1 MILASTLAEGT
12 KSMRIDRL
20 TVSNFRRFE
29 NNTFDLHHR
38 FTLLV
43 GDNGAGKTAIL
54 EALRVGVGAYLLGI
68 PDSQVPSIRRDCV
81 RLVETRQ
88 GEFLTFEPVTPC
100 VVRCEGRVHGRDLCW
115 SRELASVGGRTN
127 RVGARALVQCV
138 DRHVQ
143 EDKQAMKD
151 KRAMSF
157 PLIASYGTG
166 RLWIEPRE
174 TERVRSAVRQ
184 PLGRLSRFA
193 AYRGC
198 LEPTVSSAF
207 LRGWIKKMA
216 LIAQDKQPLQSLDVV
231 YGAVV
236 GCVAGAKRAG
246 YDFGVDDIVLEFK
259 DGQRFPFGLL
269 SDGQR
274 SMTALAADIALR
286 CVQLNPHLAGQAPSE
301 TEGVVLIDEL
311 DLHLHPNWQRRVVS
325 DLISL
330 FPKLQFVTTT
340 HSPFI
345 VQSLDGQGLIN
356 LDDRSVLEER
366 GAPYSIED
374 IAEETMGVDT
384 PQRSRLFLEMEAAA
398 RRYYQLLDQRGDDHP
413 GVVQAKAEL
422 DKTEARFSNNP
433 AYAAFLKLHRYT
445 MESGDAI
452 S

>member
-1 MILASTLAEGT
+1 MILPSTLAEGT

-29 NNTFDLHHR
+29 SNTFDLHHR

-54 EALRVGVGAYLLGI
+54 DALRVGVGAYLLGI

-81 RLVETRQ
+81 RLQTRRD
-88 GEFLTFEPVTPC
+88 GEFPTFEPVTPC

-184 PLGRLSRFA
+184 PLGKASRFA

-207 LRGWIKKMA
+207 LRSWIKKMA

-236 GCVAGAKRAG
+236 GCVEGAERAG

>member
-29 NNTFDLHHR
+29 NNTFELHHR

-54 EALRVGVGAYLLGI
+54 DALRVGVGAYLLGI

-81 RLVETRQ
+81 RLGTRQ
-88 GEFLTFEPVTPC
+88 SAGFQFPTFEPATPC

-193 AYRGC
+193 GYRGC

-207 LRGWIKKMA
+207 LRSWIKKMA

-236 GCVAGAKRAG
+236 GCVEGAKRAG

-366 GAPYSIED
+366 KELYSIED
-374 IAEETMGVDT
+374 LAEETMGVDT
-384 PQRSRLFLEMEAAA
+384 PQRSKRFVEMENKA
-398 RRYYQLLDQRGDDHP
+398 RDYYKLLDKYRDEHHP
-413 GVVQAKAEL
+413 DVAKIKVEL
-422 DKTEARFSNNP
+422 DKIEADFSDDP
-433 AYAAFLKLHRYT
+433 AYTAFLKLHRYAA
-445 MESGDAI
+445 G
-452 S
+452 

>member
-1 MILASTLAEGT
+1 MILPSTLAEGT

-20 TVSNFRRFE
+20 AVSNFRRFE

-54 EALRVGVGAYLLGI
+54 DALRVGVGAYLLGI

-81 RLVETRQ
+81 RLETRQ
-88 GEFLTFEPVTPC
+88 GEFPTFEPATPC

-207 LRGWIKKMA
+207 LRSWIKKMA

-311 DLHLHPNWQRRVVS
+311 DLHLHPNWQRVIVRN
-325 DLISL
+325 LTTL

>member
-29 NNTFDLHHR
+29 NNTFELHRR

-88 GEFLTFEPVTPC
+88 GEFLTFEPATPC
-100 VVRCEGRVHGRDLCW
+100 AVRCEGRVHGRDLCW
-115 SRELASVGGRTN
+115 SRELASVRGRTN

-143 EDKQAMKD
+143 EDKRAVKD
-151 KRAMSF
+151 KRAMNF

-184 PLGRLSRFA
+184 PLGKASRFA

-207 LRGWIKKMA
+207 LRSWIKKMV
-216 LIAQDKQPLQSLDVV
+216 LIAQEQPLQSLDVV
-231 YGAVV
+231 YGAVA
-236 GCVAGAKRAG
+236 GCVEGAKRTA

-259 DGQRFPFGLL
+259 DGQHFPFGLL

-311 DLHLHPNWQRRVVS
+311 DLHLHPNWQRVIVRN
-325 DLISL
+325 LTIL

-356 LDDRSVLEER
+356 LDDRSVLEKRKEL
-366 GAPYSIED
+366 YSIED
-374 IAEETMGVDT
+374 LAEETMGVDM
-384 PQRSRLFLEMEAAA
+384 PQRSKRFVEMEKKA
-398 RRYYQLLDQRGDDHP
+398 RDYYKLLDKYKNEHHP
-413 GVVQAKAEL
+413 DVAKTKAEL
-422 DKTEARFSNNP
+422 DKIEADFSDDP
-433 AYAAFLKLHRYT
+433 AYTAFLKLHRYAA
-445 MESGDAI
+445 G
-452 S
+452 

>member
-1 MILASTLAEGT
+1 MILPSTLAEGT
-12 KSMRIDRL
+12 KPMRIDRL

-29 NNTFDLHHR
+29 NNTFELHPR

-54 EALRVGVGAYLLGI
+54 DALRVGMGAYLLGI

-81 RLVETRQ
+81 RLETRRD
-88 GEFLTFEPVTPC
+88 GEFPTFEPATPC

-151 KRAMSF
+151 RRAMNF

-174 TERVRSAVRQ
+174 TERVRSAVHQ

-198 LEPTVSSAF
+198 LEPTLSSAF

-236 GCVAGAKRAG
+236 GCVEGVERAA

-301 TEGVVLIDEL
+301 TEGMVLIDEL

-356 LDDRSVLEER
+356 LDERSVLEER
-366 GAPYSIED
+366 KELYSIED
-374 IAEETMGVDT
+374 LAEETMGVDT
-384 PQRSRLFLEMEAAA
+384 PQRSKRFVEMEKKA
-398 RRYYQLLDQRGDDHP
+398 RDYYKLLDKYRDEHHP
-413 GVVQAKAEL
+413 DIAKTKVEL
-422 DKTEARFSNNP
+422 DKIEADFSDDP
-433 AYAAFLKLHRYT
+433 AYTAFLKLHRYAA
-445 MESGDAI
+445 G
-452 S
+452 

>member
-1 MILASTLAEGT
+1 
-12 KSMRIDRL
+12 MRIDRL
-20 TVSNFRRFE
+20 TVSNFRKFE
-29 NNTFDLHHR
+29 NNTFALHHR

-54 EALRVGVGAYLLGI
+54 DALRVGVGAYLLGI
-68 PDSQVPSIRRDCV
+68 PDLQALPIKRDCI
-81 RLVETRQ
+81 RVETRRD
-88 GEFLTFEPVTPC
+88 GEFPTFEPVTPC
-100 VVRCEGRVHGRDLCW
+100 GVRCEGRVHGWDLCW
-115 SRELASVGGRTN
+115 SRELGSLRGRTT
-127 RVGARALVQCV
+127 RVGARALAQCV
-138 DRHVQ
+138 DKHVQ

-157 PLIASYGTG
+157 PLMVFYGAD
-166 RLWIEPRE
+166 RLGTEPRG
-174 TERVRSAVRQ
+174 TERGRSTVRQ
-184 PLGRLSRFA
+184 PFGKMSRFA
-193 AYRGC
+193 AYGGC

-231 YGAVV
+231 YGAIV
-236 GCVAGAKRAG
+236 GCVEGAERAT
-246 YDFGVDDIVLEFK
+246 YDFGVDDIVLDFE
-259 DGQRFPFGLL
+259 GGRRFPFALL
-269 SDGQR
+269 SNGQR
-274 SMTALAADIALR
+274 TMTALAADIAWR
-286 CVQLNPHLAGQAPSE
+286 CVQLNPHLAGQATHE

-330 FPKLQFVTTT
+330 FPKLQFVATT

-433 AYAAFLKLHRYT
+433 AYAAFLKLYRYT

>member
-1 MILASTLAEGT
+1 MILPSTLAEGT

-29 NNTFDLHHR
+29 NNTFEFHHH

-54 EALRVGVGAYLLGI
+54 DALRVGVGAYLLGI
-68 PDSQVPSIRRDCV
+68 PDSQAPSIRRDCV

-88 GEFLTFEPVTPC
+88 GEFLTFEPATPC
-100 VVRCEGRVHGRDLCW
+100 AVRCEGRVHGRDLCW
-115 SRELASVGGRTN
+115 SRKLASVRGRTN

-143 EDKQAMKD
+143 EDKQAM
-151 KRAMSF
+151 SF
-157 PLIASYGTG
+157 PLIAFYGTG
-166 RLWIEPRE
+166 RLWIKPRE
-174 TERVRSAVRQ
+174 TERGRFAVRQ
-184 PLGRLSRFA
+184 PLGKMSRFA
-193 AYRGC
+193 AYQDC
-198 LEPTVSSAF
+198 LEPTIMPSLAF

-236 GCVAGAKRAG
+236 GCVEGAKQAG
-246 YDFGVDDIVLEFK
+246 YDFGVDDIVLEFE
-259 DGQRFPFGLL
+259 DGQRFPFALL

-311 DLHLHPNWQRRVVS
+311 DLHLHPNWQRVIVRN
-325 DLISL
+325 LTIL

>member
-1 MILASTLAEGT
+1 MILPSTLAEGT
-12 KSMRIDRL
+12 KPMRIDRL

-29 NNTFDLHHR
+29 NSTFELHPR

-54 EALRVGVGAYLLGI
+54 DALRVGMGAYLLGI

-81 RLVETRQ
+81 RLETRRD
-88 GEFLTFEPVTPC
+88 GEFPTFEPATPC

-143 EDKQAMKD
+143 EDKQAMN
-151 KRAMSF
+151 F

-198 LEPTVSSAF
+198 LEPTLSSAF

-236 GCVAGAKRAG
+236 GCFEGAERAEKDKGVKQAG
-246 YDFGVDDIVLEFK
+246 YDFGVDDIVLEFE

-286 CVQLNPHLAGQAPSE
+286 CVQLNPHLAGQAPRE

-311 DLHLHPNWQRRVVS
+311 DLHLHPNWQRVIMRN
-325 DLISL
+325 LTIL

-356 LDDRSVLEER
+356 LNNKSVLEER
-366 GAPYSIED
+366 RELYSTED

-384 PQRSRLFLEMEAAA
+384 PQRSKRFVEMEKKA
-398 RRYYQLLDQRGDDHP
+398 RDYYKLLDKYRDEHHP
-413 GVVQAKAEL
+413 DIAKTKVEL
-422 DKTEARFSNNP
+422 DKIEADFSDDP
-433 AYAAFLKLHRYT
+433 AYTAFLKLHRYAA
-445 MESGDAI
+445 G
-452 S
+452 